1 MSQKATIQIETDE
14 LEPIVF
20 TDNHWYPYKDP
31 QLFMYAKYV
40 LMRAYIDNGLTQIS
54 TTDIQYSD
62 VNRYAVDLLHNT

>member
-1 MSQKATIQIETDE
+1 M
-14 LEPIVF
+14 EPIVF

-40 LMRAYIDNGLTQIS
+40 LMHAYIDSGLIQIS
-54 TTDIQYSD
+54 TTDIQYTDIQYTDIQYSD